1 MKPLQTPPKPVR
13 YRKERHGEYS
23 VYLGKGTRIPFGNS
37 RQAKKYFKVQLS
49 ELENKEQK
57 Q

>member
-23 VYLGKGTRIPFGNS
+23 VYLGKGTRILFGNS